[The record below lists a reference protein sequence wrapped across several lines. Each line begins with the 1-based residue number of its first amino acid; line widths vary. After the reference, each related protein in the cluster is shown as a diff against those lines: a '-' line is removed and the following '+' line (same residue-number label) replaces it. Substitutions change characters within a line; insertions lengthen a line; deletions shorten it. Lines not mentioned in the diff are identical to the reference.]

1 MMEDKVLHILEQVT
15 RLYQRYGIKSVTMDD
30 VASHLCISKKTL
42 YEYFS
47 DKEDL
52 VRQVLSL
59 AHTQHCKIIDEIENR
74 GLNAIEELFEVYKMI
89 NTMFRDYNPSMDYDV
104 KKYYPSL
111 YVEVKATWRKKMFE
125 AAYNNTIKGIQEGLY
140 RAEIDAAIIA
150 KMHVARTES
159 LFDSDLFTMEELT
172 SFKLFHEGF
181 VYHLYGILNHDG
193 RSFFE
198 SNFGKFKA
206 SMD

>member
-1 MMEDKVLHILEQVT
+1 MEDKVLHILEQVT

-52 VRQVLSL
+52 VRQVLSHGH
-59 AHTQHCKIIDEIENR
+59 AQHCKIIEEIENR

-104 KKYYPSL
+104 RKYYPSL
-111 YVEVKATWRKKMFE
+111 YIEVKATWRKKMYD
-125 AAYNNTIKGIQEGLY
+125 AAFNNTMKGIQEGLY
-140 RAEIDAAIIA
+140 RTEIDAAIIA

-172 SFKLFHEGF
+172 SFKIFHEGF
-181 VYHLYGILNHDG
+181 VYHLYGILNKDG

-206 SMD
+206 SLD